1 MGKVPEGYLPPKAL
15 WPTRIFKLPEYTSY
29 PQTFNSTEEL
39 LDKQVAA
46 GKGDRP
52 AILFEERKMPYKA
65 VFVAGAFLEEL
76 EKAKPDLKTLK
87 HIIVIGGTPEEQ
99 AAFKQKGYHLYQ
111 ELVDGGTP
119 ECDPVRR
126 DRMDVSVLLYTS
138 GTTGLPKGTAHFMEE
153 ALIIPDGF
161 GKYCWGVGEA
171 DVILSA
177 APIAM
182 AAGYS
187 AG

>member
-65 VFVAGAFLEEL
+65 LLGMVNKLGSSL
-76 EKAKPDLKTLK
+76 KALG
-87 HIIVIGGTPEEQ
+87 I
-99 AAFKQKGYHLYQ
+99 A
-111 ELVDGGTP
+111 
-119 ECDPVRR
+119 
-126 DRMDVSVLLYTS
+126 
-138 GTTGLPKGTAHFMEE
+138 
-153 ALIIPDGF
+153 
-161 GKYCWGVGEA
+161 EA
-171 DVILSA
+171 DRGGGRPPHNPPPPGATFSL
-177 APIAM
+177 PQ
-182 AAGYS
+182 
-187 AG
+187 